1 MHIFTIS
8 IFLRTCGIIKRL
20 EEKILCFKGASQ
32 QIRGKPWVLDREAPW
47 RVHSQKCKVKV
58 MVSRGAIGLPLI
70 GTIFKIRIAKK
81 LIVSTNK
88 NVFYD
93 FIEKK
98 KKRTQLWVVW
108 AETRVSAW
116 DWDMVGSGARAWDLA
131 GDARRQGYRRAGN
144 GDSVLK
150 AVLLGVHPWRG
161 GERRKS
167 NRASCSQFGAIT
179 RCHTRGSL

>member
-98 KKRTQLWVVW
+98 KKREHNYGLFGQKPEWVLEI
-108 AETRVSAW
+108 ETWWEVEPELETWQAMHGGRATGGRATETVCSKLCSSEFILEEGEKGENQTEPLAVS
-116 DWDMVGSGARAWDLA
+116 
-131 GDARRQGYRRAGN
+131 
-144 GDSVLK
+144 SVL
-150 AVLLGVHPWRG
+150 
-161 GERRKS
+161 
-167 NRASCSQFGAIT
+167 
-179 RCHTRGSL
+179 